1 MLPAARIS
9 GKTCQDEVI
18 IELANPAVLTDTMAT
33 ATVGD
38 LH

>member
-18 IELANPAVLTDTMAT
+18 IELANPTVLTDTMAT
-33 ATVGD
+33 ATAGD

>member
-9 GKTCQDEVI
+9 GKTCQDEVT
-18 IELANPAVLTDTMAT
+18 IELASPTVLTDTMAT
-33 ATVGD
+33 ATDGD